1 MIDIDV
7 KSRVPI
13 YKQIYTQIETLALT
27 GIYEPGSQIM
37 SVRQLAKLIGINPN
51 TITKAYS
58 ELEQNGIIYSVP
70 GRGSFISPD
79 LKVVGKEK
87 QEEVLSELNALAQ
100 TAASLGVPEER
111 ALNEVRAAYTNAKEV
126 TK

>member
-13 YKQIYTQIETLALT
+13 YKQIYNQIETLALT
-27 GIYEPGSQIM
+27 GVYEPGRQLM

-51 TITKAYS
+51 TIIKAYS

-70 GRGSFISPD
+70 GRGSFISSD
-79 LKVVGKEK
+79 LKVVSEEK
-87 QEEVLSELNALAQ
+87 QTEVLESLGSAAEA
-100 TAASLGVPEER
+100 AASLGVPEET
-111 ALNEVRAAYTNAKEV
+111 ALKAVRDAYKKEKEV
-126 TK
+126 KE